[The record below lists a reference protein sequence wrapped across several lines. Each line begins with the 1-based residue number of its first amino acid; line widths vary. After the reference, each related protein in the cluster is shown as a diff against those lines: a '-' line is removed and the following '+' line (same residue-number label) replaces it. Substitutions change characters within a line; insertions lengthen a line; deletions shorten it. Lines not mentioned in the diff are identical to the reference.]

1 MGHSIFA
8 HRSGRHATF
17 FSTLGDMGR
26 AAKRGMDNKNAKK
39 PLGMIPHA
47 KIANSVNKVGSAKLG
62 HGALC
67 HANRI
72 DKMEGSR
79 NGGKG
84 LRRVNN

>member
-1 MGHSIFA
+1 
-8 HRSGRHATF
+8 
-17 FSTLGDMGR
+17 
-26 AAKRGMDNKNAKK
+26 
-39 PLGMIPHA
+39 MIPHA